1 MPEDRVSQQSPAS
14 ATLTVM
20 SWTLLGKLAGV
31 LRTTLIGAFF
41 GAGEVGDAVQAAL
54 AVPQAINSIVNQG
67 LSTVTVPFFH
77 EDQEDAPRLNTALTR
92 FVVAVHLPIILLLGL
107 LTPHY
112 LPYVFHG
119 LTPRGV
125 RLASGVVWLVALML
139 IPLDLAALWTARLNA
154 VRRFVPLSAANLVR
168 SGTNVIVLV
177 MLHRLG
183 VISAGAAYLLG
194 ATLSLL
200 YMLPSSGPFR
210 RPPPETWRRAW
221 QAIRLLPSQMTSS
234 VVGQV
239 NFLVDQAFASSLA
252 TGGLV
257 ELTFGGQFL
266 ELPVSLFGSSLAT
279 VLFPDFAQHAQDR
292 DALGLIQAVDRA
304 LYLTWVATLPIALLL
319 IGFARPATSVVYG
332 YGRFHHAAVLA
343 TASIVAAYAGSLI
356 FRTMQQFVARAF
368 FSYKNTRTLA
378 IVSAFFIVLNA
389 VLDYVLM
396 HLIGAP
402 GIALGT
408 TIDGFLYFVIT
419 LYMLERMLVGRH
431 AISVRPFIWALV
443 AAVPI
448 APVGLVLSGLPF
460 VHGRLTEL
468 LVVVVGGLVLLAVYL
483 GLLRLL
489 GGARARD
496 ALRLLG
502 RVLRAPGRRISAMR
516 R

>member
-1 MPEDRVSQQSPAS
+1 MPSPQPVQQGRAS
-14 ATLTVM
+14 ATITVM

-41 GAGEVGDAVQAAL
+41 GAGVLGDAIQAAQ

-77 EDQEDAPRLNTALTR
+77 EDPDDAPRLNAAITR
-92 FVVAVHLPIILLLGL
+92 FILAVHIPLVLALGL
-107 LTPHY
+107 LAPHY
-112 LPYVFHG
+112 LPYVFRG
-119 LTPRGV
+119 LTPKGI
-125 RLASGVVWLVALML
+125 RLASGLVWLFALML

-168 SGTNVIVLV
+168 SLTNVIVLV
-177 MLHRLG
+177 LLHHFG
-183 VISAGAAYLLG
+183 VISTGTAFLLG
-194 ATLSLL
+194 ATLSLF
-200 YMLPSSGPFR
+200 YMLPSTRPFR
-210 RPPPETWRRAW
+210 RPTAETWRRAW
-221 QAIRLLPSQMTSS
+221 HAIRLLPTQMTSS

-279 VLFPDFAQHAQDR
+279 VLFPDFAQHAQDD
-292 DALGLIQAVDRA
+292 DALGLIRAVDRA
-304 LYLTWVATLPIALLL
+304 LYLTWVATVPIALLL
-319 IGFARPATSVVYG
+319 IGFASPATNVVYG

-378 IVSAFFIVLNA
+378 YVSAFFIALNA
-389 VLDYVLM
+389 ILDYVLM
-396 HLIGAP
+396 HIMGAP

-408 TIDGFLYFVIT
+408 TIDGALYFIIT
-419 LYMLERMLVGRH
+419 LYILERMLVGRH
-431 AISVRPFIWALV
+431 VISVRPYLWALV
-443 AAVPI
+443 AAAPI
-448 APVGLVLSGLPF
+448 APLGLALSRLGF
-460 VHGRLTEL
+460 VHGRLMQFGL
-468 LVVVVGGLVLLAVYL
+468 VVVGGTALLLLFIA
-483 GLLRLL
+483 LLRLL
-489 GGARARD
+489 GGKRGHD
-496 ALRLLG
+496 ALGLLA
-502 RVLRAPGRRISAMR
+502 RVLRAPGRRIAAMR